1 MKFSNNYEEQFA
13 TMKLGVQILKV
24 TEATYDEDFGCVS
37 LKLTSKDGAN
47 LYKSFY
53 IMKDDEVNESVKR
66 AMDFF
71 AWKALGH
78 RNEYEESDLLNKYV
92 SVDVIVDEYQSQK
105 KGKKIY
111 TIDLWSVEGASGF
124 GGSSEGSAK
133 KSADDINLDDEL
145 G

>member
-13 TMKLGVQILKV
+13 TMKLGLQILKV

-124 GGSSEGSAK
+124 GGGSAK